1 MADYTWARRAGRF
14 RSVESGRFVPESEIR
29 DGVDALV
36 RLSASRMADLS
47 RQFRAGQITA
57 SQWLTGQLAE
67 IKAVHLAAAL
77 AAKGGRSQMTPADY
91 GRVGQQIRVQYQYAR
106 QMVAD
111 AISGKARLNGRLD
124 ARASQYANAARVGFE
139 QARRR
144 VAQEAGALRE
154 RNVINSSESCAGCR
168 AQTAR
173 GLVPLGM
180 LVPIGA
186 RSPCGPRC
194 ACSIVYEGQAVEVLA
209 S

>member
-1 MADYTWARRAGRF
+1 MPDYTYARRAGRY
-14 RSVESGRFVPESEIR
+14 RSVETGRFVSDTDIR
-29 DGVDALV
+29 AGVDALV
-36 RLSASRMADLS
+36 RLSASRMADLA
-47 RQFRAGQITA
+47 RQFRAGEITA
-57 SQWLTGQLAE
+57 SEWLAGQMAE
-67 IKAVHLAAAL
+67 IKAAHLAAVL
-77 AAKGGRSQMTPADY
+77 AAQGGRSQMTPADY

-111 AISGKARLNGRLD
+111 AIRGKARLNGRLD
-124 ARASQYANAARVGFE
+124 VRAGQYANAARVGFE
-139 QARRR
+139 QTRRR

-154 RNVINSSESCAGCR
+154 RNVQNSGESCAGCR

-194 ACSIVYEGQAVEVLA
+194 RCSISYEGQAVTVLA